1 MASHSRCIWRFICNC
16 RCFSRCLQLADI
28 KALFDKQKIKIMDT
42 LFLSAII
49 GVVAGTIDI
58 IPMVIQKLDRRATI
72 SAFLQYFFVSIIIV
86 NIDLPH
92 IVWWLQ
98 GGLISVAFALPVV
111 VLVSSQDKKAVPII
125 LTMAAI
131 LGTLI
136 GVAGHFL
143 K

>member
-1 MASHSRCIWRFICNC
+1 
-16 RCFSRCLQLADI
+16 
-28 KALFDKQKIKIMDT
+28 MDT
-42 LFLSAII
+42 LLLSVLI
-49 GVVAGTIDI
+49 GIAAGIVDI
-58 IPMVIQKLDRRATI
+58 IPMIAQKLDKRATI

-92 IVWWLQ
+92 ITWWLQ
-98 GGLISVAFALPVV
+98 GGLISVSLALPVV
-111 VLVSSQDKKAVPII
+111 VIVSKEDKKAVPII

-136 GVAGHFL
+136 GIAGHFL

>member
-1 MASHSRCIWRFICNC
+1 
-16 RCFSRCLQLADI
+16 
-28 KALFDKQKIKIMDT
+28 MDT
-42 LFLSAII
+42 LLLSAII
-49 GVVAGTIDI
+49 GIIAGLIDI
-58 IPMVIQKLDRRATI
+58 IPMIIQKLDKRATI

-98 GGLISVAFALPVV
+98 GGLISVALTLPVV
-111 VLVSSQDKKAVPII
+111 FIVSTSDKKAIPII
-125 LTMAAI
+125 LMMSAI

-136 GVAGHFL
+136 GIAGHYF

>member
-1 MASHSRCIWRFICNC
+1 MN
-16 RCFSRCLQLADI
+16 
-28 KALFDKQKIKIMDT
+28 T
-42 LFLSAII
+42 LLLSAII
-49 GVVAGTIDI
+49 GIVAGTIDI
-58 IPMVIQKLDRRATI
+58 IPMVIQKLDKRATI

-98 GGLISVAFALPVV
+98 GGLISVALALPVV
-111 VLVSSQDKKAVPII
+111 FLVAAQNKKAVPII
-125 LTMAAI
+125 LAMAAF

-136 GVAGHFL
+136 GIAGHFL

>member
-1 MASHSRCIWRFICNC
+1 
-16 RCFSRCLQLADI
+16 
-28 KALFDKQKIKIMDT
+28 MDT

-49 GVVAGTIDI
+49 GVVAGIIDI
-58 IPMVIQKLDRRATI
+58 IPMVIQKLDKRATI

-92 IVWWLQ
+92 IARWLQ
-98 GGLISVAFALPVV
+98 GGLISVAFALPVA
-111 VLVSSQDKKAVPII
+111 VLVLEKDKKAVPII

>member
-1 MASHSRCIWRFICNC
+1 MNI
-16 RCFSRCLQLADI
+16 
-28 KALFDKQKIKIMDT
+28 DT
-42 LFLSAII
+42 LLLSAII

-58 IPMVIQKLDRRATI
+58 IPMVIQKLDKRATI

-98 GGLISVAFALPVV
+98 GGLISVALALPIVP
-111 VLVSSQDKKAVPII
+111 LVASNDKKAVPII
-125 LTMAAI
+125 LTMAAV

-136 GVAGHFL
+136 GVAGHYL

>member
-1 MASHSRCIWRFICNC
+1 MALHPRCI
-16 RCFSRCLQLADI
+16 RCTVYSRGYFSRCLQLAGI
-28 KALFDKQKIKIMDT
+28 KILFYRKEIRIMDT
-42 LFLSAII
+42 LLLSAII
-49 GVVAGTIDI
+49 GLAAGIIDI
-58 IPMVIQKLDRRATI
+58 IPMVIQKLDKRATI

-111 VLVSSQDKKAVPII
+111 VLVSAQDKKAVPII
-125 LTMAAI
+125 LAMAAV

-136 GVAGHFL
+136 GIAGHFL

>member
-1 MASHSRCIWRFICNC
+1 
-16 RCFSRCLQLADI
+16 
-28 KALFDKQKIKIMDT
+28 MDT
-42 LFLSAII
+42 LLLSVLI
-49 GVVAGTIDI
+49 GIVAGIVDI
-58 IPMVIQKLDRRATI
+58 IPMMVQKLDKRASI

-92 IVWWLQ
+92 IAWWLE
-98 GGLISVAFALPVV
+98 GGLISVAMALPVV
-111 VLVSSQDKKAVPII
+111 CLVSAEDKKAVPII

-136 GVAGHFL
+136 GIAGHFL

>member
-1 MASHSRCIWRFICNC
+1 
-16 RCFSRCLQLADI
+16 
-28 KALFDKQKIKIMDT
+28 MDT
-42 LFLSAII
+42 LLLSAII
-49 GVVAGTIDI
+49 GVFAGIIDI
-58 IPMVIQKLDRRATI
+58 IPMIIQKLDKRASI

-92 IVWWLQ
+92 ITWWLQ
-98 GGLISVAFALPVV
+98 GGLISVSFALPVV
-111 VLVSSQDKKAVPII
+111 FIVSSQDKKAVPII

-136 GVAGHFL
+136 GIAGHYL

>member
-1 MASHSRCIWRFICNC
+1 
-16 RCFSRCLQLADI
+16 
-28 KALFDKQKIKIMDT
+28 MDT
-42 LFLSAII
+42 LLLSAII
-49 GVVAGTIDI
+49 GVVAGIIDI
-58 IPMVIQKLDRRATI
+58 VPMIIQKLDKRASI

-92 IVWWLQ
+92 VVWWLQ
-98 GGLISVAFALPVV
+98 GGLISMAFALPVV
-111 VLVSSQDKKAVPII
+111 VIVSMQDKKAVPII

>member
-1 MASHSRCIWRFICNC
+1 
-16 RCFSRCLQLADI
+16 
-28 KALFDKQKIKIMDT
+28 MDT
-42 LFLSAII
+42 LLLSAII
-49 GVVAGTIDI
+49 GVVVGVIDI
-58 IPMVIQKLDRRATI
+58 IPMVIQKLDKRATI

-98 GGLISVAFALPVV
+98 GALISVAFALPIV
-111 VLVSSQDKKAVPII
+111 VLVSAQDKKAVPII

-136 GVAGHFL
+136 GIAGHFL

>member
-1 MASHSRCIWRFICNC
+1 
-16 RCFSRCLQLADI
+16 
-28 KALFDKQKIKIMDT
+28 MDT
-42 LFLSAII
+42 LLLSAII
-49 GVVAGTIDI
+49 GIAAGIVDI
-58 IPMVIQKLDRRATI
+58 VPMVIQKLDRRATI

-98 GGLISVAFALPVV
+98 GGLISLALALPIA
-111 VLVSSQDKKAVPII
+111 VLVTAEDKRAVPII
-125 LTMAAI
+125 MAMAAV

-136 GVAGHFL
+136 GMAGHFL

>member
-1 MASHSRCIWRFICNC
+1 M
-16 RCFSRCLQLADI
+16 
-28 KALFDKQKIKIMDT
+28 KDT
-42 LFLSAII
+42 LLLSVII
-49 GVVAGTIDI
+49 GIVAGTIDV
-58 IPMVIQKLDRRATI
+58 IPMIIQKLDKKANI

-92 IVWWLQ
+92 VVWWLQ
-98 GGLISVAFALPVV
+98 GGLISVALSLPVV
-111 VLVSSQDKKAVPII
+111 VLVASEDRKAVPII